1 MFKVANNGDCNAAFL
16 VTALRGVTGDV
27 SRSPLG
33 GRARHVGRAGET
45 WQALPPQV
53 GTPPCWREAAARWVF
68 RGSCPPAAP
77 RVRGSGVP
85 LLPRASRQG
94 CSVLNE
100 KNWGWLLEGVFTCKA
115 FKKCLACFRRPVC
128 AKRHKELFCQRI
140 ISQSGGFPV
149 ERRMKCTVLYPCK
162 QAEERER
169 RDKSREMGLP
179 TRSGAAQ
186 AL

>member
-1 MFKVANNGDCNAAFL
+1 MAVRGTWGEQVKRGRPCR
-16 VTALRGVTGDV
+16 LRWG
-27 SRSPLG
+27 PLPAG
-33 GRARHVGRAGET
+33 GK
-45 WQALPPQV
+45 LPPA
-53 GTPPCWREAAARWVF
+53 GSSEA
-68 RGSCPPAAP
+68 AAP
-77 RVRGSGVP
+77 RVQGSGVP

-149 ERRMKCTVLYPCK
+149 ERRMKCT
-162 QAEERER
+162 
-169 RDKSREMGLP
+169 
-179 TRSGAAQ
+179 RSVPV
-186 AL
+186 